1 MVQWISPLLVL
12 TNTTFIRMDAA
23 RRPQLW
29 CSHQT
34 GSVHGNDTYTM
45 QTSIKVRQIL
55 QNTMIYHIFV
65 KVLIMEDLRLTCLFS
80 MMLNKC
86 TVSLQVFSLIY
97 YYAPYQFMSLLV
109 SEGTY
114 KI

>member
-34 GSVHGNDTYTM
+34 GSVHGNDTT
-45 QTSIKVRQIL
+45 IL
-55 QNTMIYHIFV
+55 QSFDDRNHRSF
-65 KVLIMEDLRLTCLFS
+65 LLTAS
-80 MMLNKC
+80 
-86 TVSLQVFSLIY
+86 
-97 YYAPYQFMSLLV
+97 
-109 SEGTY
+109 Y
-114 KI
+114 KD